1 MNKLRRNLITAGG
14 IAALSAAFGI
24 NAAAADRPAPTGHK
38 TMSKTLIVYY
48 SHTGT
53 VHSIAQRLAKMTG
66 ADTYEIKPKTIYDR
80 DMWAAWDVAK
90 AEQDAVTEQDER
102 EGLVRLYLDELLPA
116 NWNQMG
122 LYERRDFLPP
132 LITKIPNIDRYQQ
145 VILGIPVW
153 GRTIAN
159 PMQTLLSQLDFQ
171 GKNVYVFWTFYDHDE
186 KMRDALAQQIRNGH
200 FTSGLPLTMNV
211 VHAPGQLE
219 GVLQK
224 WLMETGLAAP

>member
-90 AEQDAVTEQDER
+90 AEQEQ
-102 EGLVRLYLDELLPA
+102 GI
-116 NWNQMG
+116 
-122 LYERRDFLPP
+122 LPP

-224 WLMETGLAAP
+224 WLMETGLAARRHVHQAA

>member
-1 MNKLRRNLITAGG
+1 M
-14 IAALSAAFGI
+14 SAAFGI
-24 NAAAADRPAPTGHK
+24 NAAAADRPAPTEHK

-90 AEQDAVTEQDER
+90 AEQEQ
-102 EGLVRLYLDELLPA
+102 GI
-116 NWNQMG
+116 
-122 LYERRDFLPP
+122 LPP

>member
-24 NAAAADRPAPTGHK
+24 NAAAADRPAPIGHK
-38 TMSKTLIVYY
+38 TMSKTLIIYY

-90 AEQDAVTEQDER
+90 AEQEQ
-102 EGLVRLYLDELLPA
+102 GI
-116 NWNQMG
+116 
-122 LYERRDFLPP
+122 LPP

-171 GKNVYVFWTFYDHDE
+171 GKNVYVFWNF
-186 KMRDALAQQIRNGH
+186 
-200 FTSGLPLTMNV
+200 
-211 VHAPGQLE
+211 
-219 GVLQK
+219 
-224 WLMETGLAAP
+224 

>member
-1 MNKLRRNLITAGG
+1 
-14 IAALSAAFGI
+14 
-24 NAAAADRPAPTGHK
+24 
-38 TMSKTLIVYY
+38 MSKTLIVYY

-90 AEQDAVTEQDER
+90 AEQEQ
-102 EGLVRLYLDELLPA
+102 GI
-116 NWNQMG
+116 
-122 LYERRDFLPP
+122 LPP

-186 KMRDALAQQIRNGH
+186 KIRDALAQQIRNGH

>member
-1 MNKLRRNLITAGG
+1 MNKLRRNLIIAGG

-90 AEQDAVTEQDER
+90 AEQEQ
-102 EGLVRLYLDELLPA
+102 GI
-116 NWNQMG
+116 
-122 LYERRDFLPP
+122 LPP

-224 WLMETGLAAP
+224 WLMETGLATP

>member
-1 MNKLRRNLITAGG
+1 LADDRKGTHMNKLRRNLITAGG

-24 NAAAADRPAPTGHK
+24 NAAAADRPAPTEHK

-90 AEQDAVTEQDER
+90 AEQEQ
-102 EGLVRLYLDELLPA
+102 GI
-116 NWNQMG
+116 
-122 LYERRDFLPP
+122 LPP